1 MAAGETIT
9 TVVVPA
15 TAYFKSGQVID
26 LIDLATLKDDLKI
39 TQSGDDAFLRRVITR
54 ASQKASTY
62 CNRVFQPQTY
72 QDQIWLQRDAY
83 PQVVTGGAKPLQL
96 VNYPLTS
103 PASPGGTPPPIA
115 PTLGQVA
122 GGTIAAASY
131 YARITYVT
139 SQGETAVSGESFL
152 QVKANNLLQ
161 VTSPAIDPLN
171 LATGWNVYVSN
182 GAGTE
187 TLQASGI
194 AIGTNWTEPSSGLVA
209 GAAMPAFISVIEN
222 TNPLNEGVDFV
233 ANQAKGQLVRL
244 DINGYERK
252 WPALTLLALY
262 QSGFTTAT
270 LPADITDAVMLM
282 IKEAWFARTRDPML
296 KQENIAGA
304 YEASYWISAFMD
316 RGAMTPEVT
325 SLLDAYRVPVFG

>member
-9 TVVVPA
+9 TVVAPA
-15 TAYFKSGQVID
+15 SAYFTGGQAVD
-26 LIDLATLKDDLKI
+26 LISLAVLKDDLKI

-103 PASPGGTPPPIA
+103 PASLAGTAPPVA

-122 GGTIAAASY
+122 GGSLPAASY
-131 YARITYVT
+131 YVRITYVT
-139 SQGETAVSGESFL
+139 AQGETAVSGESFL
-152 QVKANNLLQ
+152 QVKVNNLLQ
-161 VTSPAIDPLN
+161 VTSPAIDTLN

-182 GAGTE
+182 AAGGE

-194 AIGTNWTEPSSGLVA
+194 AIGTSWTEPISGLVT
-209 GAAMPAFISVIEN
+209 GAAMPGFISAIEN
-222 TNPLNEGVDFV
+222 TNPLNEGVDFI
-233 ANQAKGQLVRL
+233 ANQAKGQLIRL
-244 DINGYERK
+244 DTNGYERK
-252 WPALTLLALY
+252 WPAFTLLALY
-262 QSGFTTAT
+262 QAGYTASS
-270 LPADITDAVMLM
+270 LPADITDAVMIM
-282 IKEAWFARTRDPML
+282 VKEAWFARTRDPML
-296 KQENIAGA
+296 KQENVAGA